1 MSASRVIW
9 LVTHHALLAGALVLA
24 AAFTMRLGMVIV
36 QRQAAAGALAGAEG
50 GTAVLDFVL
59 TLPFFA
65 MSVMIVVQTALLV
78 NARLVV
84 GYAAFAAA
92 RSAVVWVPAG
102 DLDVAREHATDAAAL
117 ACLPIS
123 PGVGG
128 PIATLSGAEVAL
140 AFIGGSDPLRR
151 IARAGAKYQY
161 ALAATSV
168 ELSGIEDPAQAAP
181 ITATVSYRFYLSVP
195 YAGAIFAALLG
206 GTMPAPPGFTGG
218 GSLSYADLGESFTLV
233 NQGKL
238 HAGS

>member
-78 NARLVV
+78 NARLLV

-92 RSAVVWVPAG
+92 RSAVVS
-102 DLDVAREHATDAAAL
+102 REHATDAAAL

-128 PIATLSGAEVAL
+128 PIATLSGAKVAL

-151 IARAGAKYQY
+151 IARAGAKYEY

-168 ELSGIEDPAQAAP
+168 ELSGIEDPARAAP

-218 GSLSYADLGESFTLV
+218 GSLSYADLSESFTLV